1 MRKKGRR
8 GKRVC
13 DLAHT
18 RGSRFGTSVAL
29 LLLLL
34 TAGPLAGR
42 AEEPRD
48 NHARTAPP
56 SFVLTLPKALRI
68 ALRTHPQLG
77 VANAGVKSA
86 QAGIGIAKSQY
97 YPTLAGTSTYT
108 RETGNFGPQP
118 GFPFTIPESPVSF
131 DFYQAQLSLTET
143 LFSFGRRRTQV
154 AQNKALYEAS
164 HKGAERT
171 VTEIVYNVEEAYF
184 NVLKDQKLLDVDRLT
199 IADYRLQLEVAKARY
214 NDGVANAYDVLNARV
229 NLSNAILVQVQDKNQ
244 FRVDLLALNR
254 SMGVVGTQPY
264 QVETIRPKEAIPF
277 TPDQVIATA
286 LAHRPDL
293 KQLDRQEEAQKQ
305 VVKNNQAQF
314 LPSVQTVGSY
324 SLDSEFFPLVY
335 NWAVATTVTVPIFN
349 GFLNVEQTR
358 QARAQLKQI
367 KFQREDL
374 RQGVIQGVLS
384 DLFTLRSALEKIR
397 DARILVKQAE
407 KNQDLAETQFR
418 VGTGTTVAVTQT
430 ERDLASARSNLVRDE
445 ADFAVSLARLKRDM
459 GTNYDFKTNGL
470 PKDGVP

>member
-1 MRKKGRR
+1 MRKRHR
-8 GKRVC
+8 VPKRVC
-13 DLAHT
+13 DPAHT
-18 RGSRFGTSVAL
+18 RWTGAGFSIAL
-29 LLLLL
+29 LVLLAAMNPLVPVQAGESPL
-34 TAGPLAGR
+34 TETR
-42 AEEPRD
+42 ES
-48 NHARTAPP
+48 TY
-56 SFVLTLPKALRI
+56 VLTLPDALKI

-77 VANAGVKSA
+77 AAKAGVKSA
-86 QAGIGIAKSQY
+86 KAGIGIAQSQY
-97 YPTLAGTSTYT
+97 YPTLAGTSSYT

-154 AQNKALYEAS
+154 AQNRALYEAS

-199 IADYRLQLEVAKARY
+199 ISDYRLQLEVALARY

-229 NLSNAILVQVQDKNQ
+229 NLSNALLAQVQDKNQ
-244 FRVDLLALNR
+244 FRVDLLTLNR
-254 SMGVVGTQPY
+254 SMGVIGTEPY
-264 QVETIRPKEAIPF
+264 RVETIHPSGKIRF
-277 TPDQVIATA
+277 TPDQVISTA
-286 LAHRPDL
+286 LSNRPDL
-293 KQLDRQEEAQKQ
+293 KQIDRQEEAQKQ

-335 NWAVATTVTVPIFN
+335 NWAVATTVTLPIFN

-358 QARAQLKQI
+358 QARAQLRQI

-374 RQGVIQGVLS
+374 RQSVIQGVLS
-384 DLFTLRSALEKIR
+384 DLYTLRSALEKIR
-397 DARILVKQAE
+397 DARILVGQAE
-407 KNQDLAETQFR
+407 KNVELAETQFK

-430 ERDLASARSNLVRDE
+430 ERDLANARSNLVRDE
-445 ADFAVSLARLKRDM
+445 ADYAISLARLKRDM
-459 GTNYDFKTNGL
+459 GTNYDFKTMNL
-470 PKDGVP
+470 PKGGVP

>member
-1 MRKKGRR
+1 MPKSLRMPNRIFDR
-8 GKRVC
+8 P
-13 DLAHT
+13 HT
-18 RGSRFGTSVAL
+18 LRSVVGCAAVL
-29 LLLLL
+29 LLLVDMSHPRIPVQ
-34 TAGPLAGR
+34 AG
-42 AEEPRD
+42 EP
-48 NHARTAPP
+48 PP
-56 SFVLTLPKALRI
+56 TETRESSYVLTLPTALKI

-77 VANAGVKSA
+77 AAKAGVNSA
-86 QAGIGIAKSQY
+86 KAGIGIAQSQY
-97 YPTLAGTSTYT
+97 YPTLAGTSSYT

-154 AQNKALYEAS
+154 AQNRALYEAS

-171 VTEIVYNVEEAYF
+171 VTVIVYNVEAAYF

-199 IADYRLQLEVAKARY
+199 ISDYRLQLEVALARY
-214 NDGVANAYDVLNARV
+214 NDGVANAYDVLNSRV
-229 NLSNAILVQVQDKNQ
+229 NLSNALLAQVQDKNQ
-244 FRVDLLALNR
+244 FRVDLLTLNR
-254 SMGVVGTQPY
+254 SMGVIGKRPY
-264 QVETIRPKEAIPF
+264 RVETIHPPLKIQF

-286 LAHRPDL
+286 LSNRPDL
-293 KQLDRQEEAQKQ
+293 KQIDRQEEAQKQ

-314 LPSVQTVGSY
+314 LPTVQTVGSY

-335 NWAVATTVTVPIFN
+335 NWAVATTVTLPIFN

-358 QARAQLKQI
+358 QARAQLTQI

-374 RQGVIQGVLS
+374 RQGVIQSVLS
-384 DLFTLRSALEKIR
+384 DLYTLRSAREKIR
-397 DARILVKQAE
+397 DARILVGQAE
-407 KNQDLAETQFR
+407 KNVELSETQFK

-430 ERDLASARSNLVRDE
+430 ERDLAKARSDLVQAE
-445 ADFAVSLARLKRDM
+445 ADYAISLARLKRDM
-459 GTNYDFKTNGL
+459 GTNYDFKTMNL